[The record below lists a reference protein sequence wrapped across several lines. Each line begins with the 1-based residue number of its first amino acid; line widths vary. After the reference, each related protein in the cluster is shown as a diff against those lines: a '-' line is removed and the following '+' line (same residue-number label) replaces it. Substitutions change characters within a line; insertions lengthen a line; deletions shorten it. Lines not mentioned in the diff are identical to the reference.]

1 MYTEVTAQKMN
12 DTNYEF
18 AGRSVDGTGS
28 TEVPAVNGVS
38 MVLWTRRP
46 VCGPRTDV
54 IDRLSRLDSN
64 GDVAAFDIQTWPGKV
79 VLDEHTEHATVV
91 ERFEAFRSW
100 ADDRGVTVMPPFER
114 RAVTSLVG
122 QKREVLTVPMMCLA
136 VYEDGDL
143 RGVYPCSDGDRT
155 WRVTDALDSYEA
167 GKAPTPASVETDER
181 PATASGAADD
191 DS

>member
-1 MYTEVTAQKMN
+1 MN
-12 DTNYEF
+12 DTDYERV
-18 AGRSVDGTGS
+18 GRNADDAEP
-28 TEVPAVNGVS
+28 TETPTAEGVS

-54 IDRLSRLDSN
+54 IDRLSRLDSV
-64 GDVAAFDIQTWPGKV
+64 GDVAAFDVQTWPGEV
-79 VLDEHTEHATVV
+79 VLDEHTEHTTVV

-100 ADDRGVTVMPPFER
+100 AADRGLTITPPFER

-122 QKREVLTVPMMCLA
+122 QQREVLTVPMMCLA

-143 RGVYPCSDGDRT
+143 RGVYPCSDGERT

-167 GKAPTPASVETDER
+167 GETPATASVESDGE
-181 PATASGAADD
+181 PATASGAGGDG
-191 DS
+191 